1 MSAEVILTRPQAQLC
16 QAVLCQE
23 LMKICGLLGKDVDGS
38 GNPLDDEGRYSLT
51 RYSLEVQT
59 TLLAFGMSSEAL
71 ERIVKDFSR

>member
-16 QAVLCQE
+16 QAILCQE

-51 RYSLEVQT
+51 ATAWKSKPRCLPS
-59 TLLAFGMSSEAL
+59 G
-71 ERIVKDFSR
+71 

>member
-1 MSAEVILTRPQAQLC
+1 
-16 QAVLCQE
+16 
-23 LMKICGLLGKDVDGS
+23 
-38 GNPLDDEGRYSLT
+38 LDDEGRYSLT

>member
-1 MSAEVILTRPQAQLC
+1 LDPSIGLRLKCNIVVLGTIEFRP
-16 QAVLCQE
+16 E
-23 LMKICGLLGKDVDGS
+23 LEDDGS